1 MHYVSLHQ
9 VKCTQEKFY
18 LTTMAVIDLKTHKGE
33 WVLYQQLFYKSSE
46 IYI

>member
-1 MHYVSLHQ
+1 MFLFYIGLIDLHQ

-33 WVLYQQLFYKSSE
+33 
-46 IYI
+46 